1 MASETS
7 SPKKRATTLKDIA
20 QATQLSVSTV
30 SRALANNASIPESTR
45 IRVVEAA
52 QKLNYRPNAQARAL
66 RKSRTD
72 TIGVIIPNIENPYFS
87 SLAAS
92 IQKAARE
99 AGVST
104 ILSNSEENPE
114 LLGQTLAIMDD
125 QRLDGIIVVPHIQS
139 EEQVTDLVNR
149 GVPVVLADRSFVN
162 SSIPSVTSD
171 PVPGMTEAVD
181 LLLAADVQLGY
192 LAGPQDTS
200 TGQLRLNA
208 FEKLCVDRGIVGAS
222 VYYGGYRQES
232 GYDGIKVLIKQGA
245 NAIIAGDSMMTIGA
259 LLALHEMNLKIGE
272 DVQLIGFDN
281 NPIFRLQNPPL
292 SIIDQHVQEIG
303 KRAFEIL
310 QKLINGDTAQKSV
323 VIPTQLS
330 INGSTAVSQKAAA
343 KAAKAAQKAVAKAAQ
358 NTQHEV
364 SLDGEL

>member
-45 IRVVEAA
+45 IRVVETA

-149 GVPVVLADRSFVN
+149 GVPVVLADRSFAN

-171 PVPGMTEAVD
+171 PAPGMTEAVD

-200 TGQLRLNA
+200 TGQLRLNT

-292 SIIDQHVQEIG
+292 SIIDQHVQEMG

-310 QKLINGDTAQKSV
+310 QKLINGDTAQESV

-330 INGSTAVSQKAAA
+330 INGSTAISQKAAQE
-343 KAAKAAQKAVAKAAQ
+343 AAQKTAAKAAQ

>member
-1 MASETS
+1 MASETPM
-7 SPKKRATTLKDIA
+7 PKKRATTLKDIA
-20 QATQLSVSTV
+20 HATQLSVSTV

-45 IRVVEAA
+45 LRVIEAA

-92 IQKAARE
+92 IQKVARE

-139 EEQVTDLVNR
+139 EDQVSDLINR
-149 GVPVVLADRSFVN
+149 GVPVVLADRSFAN
-162 SSIPSVTSD
+162 ASIPSVTSD

-181 LLLAADVQLGY
+181 LLVAADVQLGY

-200 TGQLRLNA
+200 TGQLRLNT
-208 FEKLCVDRGIVGAS
+208 FEKLCVERGIIGAA

-232 GYDGIKVLIKQGA
+232 GYDGIKVLIEQGA

-259 LLALHEMNLKIGE
+259 LLAIHEMNLKIGE

-292 SIIDQHVQEIG
+292 SIIDQHVQEMG
-303 KRAFEIL
+303 RRSFEML
-310 QKLINGDTAQKSV
+310 QKLIAGESVQESV
-323 VIPTQLS
+323 VIPTRLN
-330 INGSTAVSQKAAA
+330 IHGSTAVSQKAAEKA
-343 KAAKAAQKAVAKAAQ
+343 AAKAARKANQ
-358 NTQHEV
+358 
-364 SLDGEL
+364 G

>member
-1 MASETS
+1 MAFET
-7 SPKKRATTLKDIA
+7 PATKKRATTLKDIA
-20 QATQLSVSTV
+20 LQTQLSVSTV

-45 IRVVEAA
+45 ARVIEAA
-52 QKLNYRPNAQARAL
+52 AQLNYRPNAQARAL

-139 EEQVTDLVNR
+139 EDQVIDLVNR
-149 GVPVVLADRSFVN
+149 GVPVVLADRSFADSN
-162 SSIPSVTSD
+162 IPSVTSD
-171 PVPGMTEAVD
+171 PVPGMTQAVD
-181 LLLAADVQLGY
+181 LLTAADVQLGY

-200 TGQLRLNA
+200 TGQLRLNT

-232 GYDGIKVLIKQGA
+232 GYDGVKVLLDQGA

-259 LLALHEMNLKIGE
+259 LLAIHETDLKIGT

-281 NPIFRLQNPPL
+281 NPIFKLQNPPL
-292 SIIDQHVQEIG
+292 SIIDQHVQEMG
-303 KRAFEIL
+303 KQAFSIL
-310 QKLINGDTAQKSV
+310 QQLISGKQVTESV
-323 VIPTQLS
+323 IIPTTLK
-330 INGSTAVSQKAAA
+330 IHGSTAVSQKAAE
-343 KAAKAAQKAVAKAAQ
+343 KAAEMNAEKKRKGKAK
-358 NTQHEV
+358 N
-364 SLDGEL
+364 D